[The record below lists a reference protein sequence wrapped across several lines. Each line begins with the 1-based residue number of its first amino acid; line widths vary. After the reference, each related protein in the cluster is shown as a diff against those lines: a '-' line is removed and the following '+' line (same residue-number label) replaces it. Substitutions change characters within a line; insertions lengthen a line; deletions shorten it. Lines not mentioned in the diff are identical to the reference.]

1 MEAVLPGESQR
12 WSVDEELRM
21 TKVSASLAEAAGIDP
36 ADASGQ
42 PLTKLFRL
50 EESEDGSMPLLA
62 GLAARSA
69 FSGQRVRP
77 RTGDS
82 VLILEGEP
90 VTGADGSF
98 AGFEGSANAPEDAQP
113 KPSAAIVD
121 AQLEQVLRSPLDRII
136 DNATRIAE
144 RTDGPLRSEYAVYAA
159 DISAAAHHLLSI
171 VHSMGHEQDSGQAVI
186 DLVELTNEAV
196 GLIESAAAE
205 RDIAI
210 AVEPTQSCLARGESR
225 GVIQILVNLIG
236 NAVRHSPNESAVA
249 ISFARAN
256 GSAVVHVSDN
266 GPGIA
271 AEDQE
276 RIFERFEQANN
287 DGQGTGL
294 GLAIA
299 RRLARAMDGDIQ
311 LKSEPDKGSIFSLV
325 LPA

>member
-1 MEAVLPGESQR
+1 
-12 WSVDEELRM
+12 
-21 TKVSASLAEAAGIDP
+21 
-36 ADASGQ
+36 
-42 PLTKLFRL
+42 
-50 EESEDGSMPLLA
+50 
-62 GLAARSA
+62 
-69 FSGQRVRP
+69 
-77 RTGDS
+77 
-82 VLILEGEP
+82 
-90 VTGADGSF
+90 
-98 AGFEGSANAPEDAQP
+98 
-113 KPSAAIVD
+113 
-121 AQLEQVLRSPLDRII
+121 
-136 DNATRIAE
+136 
-144 RTDGPLRSEYAVYAA
+144 
-159 DISAAAHHLLSI
+159 
-171 VHSMGHEQDSGQAVI
+171 
-186 DLVELTNEAV
+186 
-196 GLIESAAAE
+196 
-205 RDIAI
+205 
-210 AVEPTQSCLARGESR
+210 
-225 GVIQILVNLIG
+225 VIQILVNLIG